1 MTYDLEDV
9 SGIGK
14 ATAEKMRAA
23 GFDTVEKLASST
35 PEDLIKANIKG
46 IGRSTAIK
54 YINSAKSLLKKIQS
68 ETAKKASKVKEEIK
82 EDEKLKEEASKKVE
96 KPSIDEKKIS
106 ELKKLIKTQAECN
119 IGLVGHVDHGI
130 NETIRL
136 IP

>member
-54 YINSAKSLLKKIQS
+54 YINSAKSLLEKIQS
-68 ETAKKASKVKEEIK
+68 ETIKKESKVKEKVK
-82 EDEKLKEEASKKVE
+82 EDDKLKQEPIEKVE
-96 KPSIDEKKIS
+96 KPSIDDKKIS

>member
-54 YINSAKSLLKKIQS
+54 YINSAKSLLEKIQS

-96 KPSIDEKKIS
+96 KPSIDDKKIS

-130 NETIRL
+130 KETIRL

>member
-9 SGIGK
+9 SG
-14 ATAEKMRAA
+14 
-23 GFDTVEKLASST
+23 
-35 PEDLIKANIKG
+35 KG

-54 YINSAKSLLKKIQS
+54 YINSAKSLLEKIQS
-68 ETAKKASKVKEEIK
+68 ETIKKESKVKEKVK
-82 EDEKLKEEASKKVE
+82 EDDKLKQEPIEKVE
-96 KPSIDEKKIS
+96 KPSIDDKKIS